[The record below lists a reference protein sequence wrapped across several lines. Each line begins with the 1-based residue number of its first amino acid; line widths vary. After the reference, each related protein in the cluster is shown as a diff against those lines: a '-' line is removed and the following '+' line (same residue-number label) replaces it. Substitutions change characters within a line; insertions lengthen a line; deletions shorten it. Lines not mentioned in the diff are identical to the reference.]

1 MIPQLNALEVITLF
15 VSDLGEARTFYA
27 RVFGWSVVYE
37 DDVSVV
43 MKLQNVMI
51 NLLKRS
57 EAYELVTPL
66 ALAAENAGTT
76 TLLTIRVDN
85 VNDVCAELL
94 EHGVPL
100 LNGPM
105 DRPWGRRTAAFS
117 DPDGNVWEVAQVL

>member
-15 VSDLGEARTFYA
+15 VGDLGAARRFYA
-27 RVFGWSVVYE
+27 QVFSWIVVYE

-57 EAYELVTPL
+57 EAQELVAPL
-66 ALAAENAGTT
+66 ELPAKSAGTT
-76 TLLTIRVDN
+76 MLLTIRVDN
-85 VNDVCAELL
+85 VDEVCAELR

-100 LNGPM
+100 LNGPV

-117 DPDGNVWEVAQVL
+117 DPDGNMWEVAQVL